1 MKSASTDKSTIRDN
15 IELIFWILKSVC
27 VMHRYDLINNM
38 LAIYLFSTS
47 KIIPVA
53 SFESTFL

>member
-1 MKSASTDKSTIRDN
+1 MKSASSDKSTIRDN
-15 IELIFWILKSVC
+15 IEFWILKSFC
-27 VMHRYDLINNM
+27 VMYRYDLINNM

-53 SFESTFL
+53 FFESTFL